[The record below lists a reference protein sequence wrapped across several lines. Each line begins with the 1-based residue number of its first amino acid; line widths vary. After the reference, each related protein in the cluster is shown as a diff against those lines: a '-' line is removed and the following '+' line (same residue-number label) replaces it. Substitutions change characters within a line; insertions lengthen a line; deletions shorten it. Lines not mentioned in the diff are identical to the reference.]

1 MARYDEWLRIYDSAP
16 VSDIDTST
24 AYRKENCYDG
34 ATWGPR
40 LGSTGEHVRID
51 MTEALLLG
59 RTVDVHD
66 DGAVVIQSPYP
77 AGGLIRYTPIR

>member
-1 MARYDEWLRIYDSAP
+1 MARYDNWLRIYDSAP

-24 AYRKENCYDG
+24 AYLKENCYDG
-34 ATWGPR
+34 TWQLR
-40 LGSTGEHVRID
+40 LDSTGEHVRID

-66 DGAVVIQSPYP
+66 DGVVVIESPYP